1 MNVSIEKLGPDWH
14 DISIALTDSDIDVL
28 IERLQSLRQLHNH
41 FHFHR
46 NDFSLPGGV
55 SDVQICWTDQAPPN
69 MVIE

>member
-14 DISIALTDSDIDVL
+14 DINIALTDSDIDL
-28 IERLQSLRQLHNH
+28 LLERLQSLRQRRDH
-41 FHFHR
+41 FHFRR

-55 SDVQICWTDQAPPN
+55 SDVQISWTEQAPQN